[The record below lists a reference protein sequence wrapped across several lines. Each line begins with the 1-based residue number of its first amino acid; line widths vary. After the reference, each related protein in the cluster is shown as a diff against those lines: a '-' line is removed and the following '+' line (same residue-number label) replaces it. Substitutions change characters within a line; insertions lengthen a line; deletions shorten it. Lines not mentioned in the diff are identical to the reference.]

1 MTIGLSTYAFFWQA
15 SDAAERPLT
24 LADMVDR
31 TAGLGVEV
39 FQICDYPRV
48 AELDRDE
55 LRRLRSRAEA
65 AGVRLELGTRGVTP
79 EHLAAWLDLARALD
93 VVTVRSM
100 VNTATHRPSRR
111 EAQALLEKALPAYET
126 AGVRIAL
133 ETYEQVPSAV
143 LVDLVAAAAS
153 PSLGIC
159 SDPANCVAALELPQD
174 VVDRVAP
181 HVVNMHVKDFTF
193 TRQEGWV
200 GFSLVGAPLGEG
212 LLDYDAMVARIDP
225 DPATVNQ
232 IVEHWLPWQGDA
244 DTTCATERRWT
255 EHNLSYLR
263 SKQS

>member
-1 MTIGLSTYAFFWQA
+1 V
-15 SDAAERPLT
+15 ERPLT
-24 LADMVDR
+24 LADMIDR
-31 TAGLGVEV
+31 TAELGVEV
-39 FQICDYPRV
+39 FQICDYPQV

-55 LRRLRSRAEA
+55 VRRLGARSSA

-79 EHLAAWLDLARALD
+79 GHLAAWLDLARALD

-100 VNTATHRPSRR
+100 VNTATHHPSRQ
-111 EAQALLEKALPAYET
+111 EAQALLEKALPAYEA

-143 LVDLVAAAAS
+143 LVDLVNSVGS

-181 HVVNMHVKDFTF
+181 YVVNMHVKDFRF
-193 TRQEGWV
+193 DRQAGWV

-212 LLDYDAMVARIDP
+212 LLDYDAMVARIVP
-225 DPATVNQ
+225 DPEAVNQ
-232 IVEHWLPWQGDA
+232 IIEHWLPWQGDPA
-244 DTTCATERRWT
+244 TTCTTERRWT